1 MITTTISISLTTQ
14 TCYCGIPYAA
24 PSTLYDHIA
33 EAGGELYCPVG
44 HVTHPAPLSRGT
56 WIARPSAGLGEWA
69 KAAATPEDE
78 PEPEVAPMLR
88 RLDPRTLQ
96 GQAYA
101 ALCSFP
107 GQTGTD
113 LAVLMPAARAGSLS
127 RPLRVLFKRGYLTRT
142 GWPYSYSPSDTAVA
156 L

>member
-44 HVTHPAPLSRGT
+44 HVNHIARPSAGLPAPLSRGT
-56 WIARPSAGLGEWA
+56 WGEWV
-69 KAAATPEDE
+69 KAAATPEV
-78 PEPEVAPMLR
+78 EPEVEPMLR
-88 RLDPRTLQ
+88 RLDPSTLQ

-101 ALCSFP
+101 ALCSSP

-113 LAVLMPAARAGSLS
+113 LAVLMPEARAGSLS
-127 RPLRVLFKRGYLTRT
+127 STLSVLFKRGYLTRT